1 MKMDRIS
8 RALELPPGCLAGAA
22 RFEMHG
28 NREVIVEGCRSILQY
43 DESAIRI
50 NMGKMIAC
58 FLGRGLNIKC
68 LTPDSLV
75 VEGFITSIEFVT

>member
-1 MKMDRIS
+1 MNMDRIS
-8 RALELPPGCLAGAA
+8 RALELPAGSLTGAA

-28 NREVIVEGCRSILQY
+28 NREVVVEGCRSILQY

-50 NMGKMIAC
+50 NVGKMIAC
-58 FLGRGLNIKC
+58 FLGRGLCIKC